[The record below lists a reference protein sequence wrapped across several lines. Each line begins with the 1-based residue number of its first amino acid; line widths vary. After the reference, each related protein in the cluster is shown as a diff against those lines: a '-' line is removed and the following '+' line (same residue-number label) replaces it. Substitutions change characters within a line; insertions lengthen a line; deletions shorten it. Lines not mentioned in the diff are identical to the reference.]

1 MPRRIALTTLQA
13 STMDIL
19 NTIRANASLEYQNL
33 VPEVQTATDIPKVG
47 EVLFGYPSLANQF
60 IASLMNRIA
69 LVRVRSATFNNKFAK
84 FKKGYLEFGETVEEI
99 FVELAKVQ
107 RFDPSKAAAREFKR
121 TIPDVRTAFHM
132 MNWRVQYPITI
143 SNQELRTAFTSE
155 AGVRNLVEKVIST
168 VYTAAEYDEWL
179 LTKYLL
185 IKAVAHGKMYPVS
198 IGDGDMTEAAIVY
211 RAMSNKMEF
220 MRTDLNAAGV
230 HTVTPKSRQ
239 HIIMDAEYN
248 ARYDVSVLASAFNMD
263 KADFMGKLT
272 LVDDLTTFD
281 NERWEAIRAESDGI
295 EEVTQDELD
304 LMTGVKAILLDE
316 DWFQIYDNLTEMT
329 ETFVGSGMYWNYWLN
344 TFKTV
349 SSSPFANAV
358 VFAMG
363 YEQDVPREVPVY
375 VASKSVSAEAVVLTV
390 VVNDTDTS
398 LTPTDA
404 RFIQSESATA
414 AGVAVHPF
422 GGIIFPKGEGSFL
435 LEMTVGG
442 YTYQSNNELTYE
454 LSVGDRITMTNLDLP
469 MLPS

>member
-1 MPRRIALTTLQA
+1 MPRRIAVTTLQA

-19 NTIRANASLEYQNL
+19 NTIRANASTEYQNL
-33 VPEVQTATDIPKVG
+33 VPEVATANDIPKVG
-47 EVLFGYPSLANQF
+47 EVLFGYPTLANQF

-107 RFDPSKAAAREFKR
+107 RFDPAKAAAREFKR
-121 TIPDVRTAFHM
+121 TLPDVRTAFHM

-155 AGVRNLVEKVIST
+155 AGVRNLVEKVIAT

-179 LTKYLL
+179 LTKYLI
-185 IKAVAHGKMYPVS
+185 IKAVAHGKMTPVS
-198 IGDGDMTEAAIVY
+198 VGSGDMTEAAIVY
-211 RAMSNKMEF
+211 RGMSNKMEF
-220 MRTDLNAAGV
+220 MRTDLNTAGV
-230 HTVTPKSRQ
+230 HTSTPKSRQ
-239 HIIMDAEYN
+239 HILMDAEYN

-281 NERWEAIRAESDGI
+281 NDRWAAIRAESDGI
-295 EEVTQDELD
+295 EEVTADELA
-304 LMTGVKAILLDE
+304 LMNGVKAILVDE

-344 TFKTV
+344 CFKTV

-358 VFAMG
+358 VFALESSNTAAPGTIKMKVDNYTTNG
-363 YEQDVPREVPVY
+363 DTTVVNLVPVD
-375 VASKSVSAEAVVLTV
+375 VVGFASRDGVHVQTAEATE
-390 VVNDTDTS
+390 N
-398 LTPTDA
+398 
-404 RFIQSESATA
+404 
-414 AGVAVHPF
+414 GVAVHPF
-422 GGIIFPKGEGSFL
+422 GSYIFPTGMDASPSIVIEVKVGNTVYRSAGDSLCPNAGEG
-435 LEMTVGG
+435 TVI
-442 YTYQSNNELTYE
+442 TLTK
-454 LSVGDRITMTNLDLP
+454 V
-469 MLPS
+469 